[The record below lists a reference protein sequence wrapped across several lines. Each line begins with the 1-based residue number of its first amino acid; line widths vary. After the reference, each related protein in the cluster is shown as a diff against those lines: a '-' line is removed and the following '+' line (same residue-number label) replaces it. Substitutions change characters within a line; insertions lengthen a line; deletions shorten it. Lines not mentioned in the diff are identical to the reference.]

1 MWSNTRRD
9 SGAYRWGAWRR
20 LPKGLRR
27 HDRRFRP
34 GWARCRQQTMAPD
47 AGRKAAFTR
56 HAGIGADDSI
66 LADAGALNLHQPSL
80 PSKLHHNPLHRRLL
94 HCLARIQQ
102 GEVLAIEPALGQI
115 TIMRAVRVARLTRR
129 IDGDRAIPM
138 GTVDPHEK

>member
-66 LADAGALNLHQPSL
+66 LADAGALNLGAREGAAKAASAGRGGSGPAPPFRGGGGALTLPPQSL
-80 PSKLHHNPLHRRLL
+80 RSRLQHNPL
-94 HCLARIQQ
+94 
-102 GEVLAIEPALGQI
+102 
-115 TIMRAVRVARLTRR
+115 
-129 IDGDRAIPM
+129 
-138 GTVDPHEK
+138 

>member
-66 LADAGALNLHQPSL
+66 LADAGTQTLQQQSL
-80 PSKLHHNPLHRRLL
+80 RSRLQHIPLHSRLL
-94 HCLARIQQ
+94 HCLARIKQ
-102 GEVLAIEPALGQI
+102 GEVLAIEPSIGKI
-115 TIMRAVRVARLTRR
+115 
-129 IDGDRAIPM
+129 
-138 GTVDPHEK
+138 

>member
-66 LADAGALNLHQPSL
+66 LADAGALNLQET
-80 PSKLHHNPLHRRLL
+80 K
-94 HCLARIQQ
+94 
-102 GEVLAIEPALGQI
+102 PALKASAQSFAPSPAPLPCAN
-115 TIMRAVRVARLTRR
+115 TARGSTRH
-129 IDGDRAIPM
+129 RAIDRSDHDNAGCTGRPI
-138 GTVDPHEK
+138 DPAH